1 MFMRG
6 VRVTFT
12 NQLMKESV
20 LGFISRE
27 MDLTGG
33 MMMVFRCHLSENQLL
48 NIMLFP
54 DEDTANRFGESA
66 RPYLEQ
72 IKETGAKIEFLSG
85 DVSHFGVS
93 LGGGLGKVA
102 GKVFRIGHLG
112 WLNEAMVLQALGGA
126 ELAMRHC
133 GVEFRAGAGVGAAI
147 ESFTETREALPL
159 AAE

>member
-54 DEDTANRFGESA
+54 DEDTANRFGRSA
-66 RPYLEQ
+66 RPISSRSRKQ
-72 IKETGAKIEFLSG
+72 VRKSN
-85 DVSHFGVS
+85 S
-93 LGGGLGKVA
+93 
-102 GKVFRIGHLG
+102 
-112 WLNEAMVLQALGGA
+112 
-126 ELAMRHC
+126 
-133 GVEFRAGAGVGAAI
+133 
-147 ESFTETREALPL
+147 
-159 AAE
+159 

>member
-6 VRVTFT
+6 VRVTFA

-27 MDLTGG
+27 MDLIGG

-72 IKETGAKIEFLSG
+72 TKEPGAKIEFLSG
-85 DVSHFGVS
+85 DVSHFGVAADVT
-93 LGGGLGKVA
+93 LEQLT
-102 GKVFRIGHLG
+102 R
-112 WLNEAMVLQALGGA
+112 QA
-126 ELAMRHC
+126 
-133 GVEFRAGAGVGAAI
+133 
-147 ESFTETREALPL
+147 
-159 AAE
+159 

>member
-6 VRVTFT
+6 VRVTFA

-85 DVSHFGVS
+85 DVSHFC
-93 LGGGLGKVA
+93 VA
-102 GKVFRIGHLG
+102 GDVTLEQLTR
-112 WLNEAMVLQALGGA
+112 QA
-126 ELAMRHC
+126 
-133 GVEFRAGAGVGAAI
+133 
-147 ESFTETREALPL
+147 
-159 AAE
+159 